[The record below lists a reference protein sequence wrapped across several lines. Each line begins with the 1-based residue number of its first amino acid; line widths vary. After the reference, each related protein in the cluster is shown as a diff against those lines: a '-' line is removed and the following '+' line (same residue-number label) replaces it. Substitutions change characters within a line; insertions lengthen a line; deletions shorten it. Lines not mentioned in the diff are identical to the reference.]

1 MDSLLFM
8 TVATTK
14 LDGFLSKRRIT
25 TTDVARATGYHRNHI
40 GRVRK
45 GQTEPT
51 RECMAAILQFV
62 RRRTGETVDI
72 ADLFDFARRKA
83 S

>member
-1 MDSLLFM
+1 LDSLLFS
-8 TVATTK
+8 TVTTR

-25 TTDVARATGYHRNHI
+25 TADVARATGYHRNHI

-45 GQTEPT
+45 GQAEPT
-51 RECMAAILQFV
+51 RECMAAILHYL
-62 RRRTGETVDI
+62 RRRTGESVDVG
-72 ADLFDFARRKA
+72 DLFDFARRKA